1 MRKHL
6 IVTLLS
12 FTVSCVSNS
21 FLLHRKGLV
30 RQMSVTSVP
39 LADWLQRLCKSQPI
53 AAEMLA
59 RSPEEQHRL
68 GYFHTLREI
77 CQQPST
83 WIRTSELMRQSAPAL
98 CPLVEGLSSLTLSG
112 SGSSDYAGDCV
123 RIALQR
129 ELGIDTRAIPGGTLL
144 IHGSHALPVGRPGLM
159 VSLARS
165 GDSPESV
172 GALGLM
178 LKIEPK
184 IRHLV
189 LTCNRQGRLAT
200 TFHHNSKVTSI
211 TLDEATND
219 ESLVM
224 TSSFTNLV
232 LAARFLGLVGHPDRY
247 QELCEHLS
255 RTASELIHE
264 HLGTLAEVAKAPFRR
279 VLFLGSGSR
288 FAAAR
293 EAALKMLEMTAG
305 RVSIMCESYLGLRH
319 GPMSYVHQDTLVM
332 CFLSS
337 DSTLRAYEADVL
349 KEMDQKRLGLARIIV
364 GHDVSQNFVC
374 AHDLVVPYHCPDVAD
389 EDLPVLDAIVGQ
401 LLALFRCLR
410 EGLQPDSPSE
420 AGVIRRVVQSFT
432 LHPFPL

>member
-21 FLLHRKGLV
+21 FLLRRKGLA

-39 LADWLQRLCKSQPI
+39 LADWLQRLCKSQAI
-53 AAEMLA
+53 AGEMLA

-77 CQQPST
+77 CRQPST
-83 WIRTSELMRQSAPAL
+83 WIRTCELMTNSSPAL
-98 CPLVEGLSSLTLSG
+98 SRLIEGGSSLTLSG

-123 RIALQR
+123 RIALQS

-144 IHGSHALPVGRPGLM
+144 THGSDALPIGRPGLM
-159 VSLARS
+159 VLLARS
-165 GDSPESV
+165 GDSPERV
-172 GALGLM
+172 GALALM
-178 LKIEPK
+178 LKIEPR

-189 LTCNRQGRLAT
+189 LTCNGQGKLAT
-200 TFHHNSKVTSI
+200 TFQDDPKVTAI

-232 LAARFLGLVGHPDRY
+232 LAARFLGLVAHPDRY

-255 RTASELIHE
+255 GMASGLIHE
-264 HLGTLAEVAKAPFRR
+264 HLGTLAELAKAPFRR
-279 VLFLGSGSR
+279 ALFLGSGSR

-305 RVSIMCESYLGLRH
+305 RVSTMCESYLGLRH

-337 DSTLRAYEADVL
+337 DSTLRAYETDL
-349 KEMDQKRLGLARIIV
+349 LRELDKKGLGLLKVIIGDNIPV
-364 GHDVSQNFVC
+364 ELIRGQDVALECTGLNR
-374 AHDLVVPYHCPDVAD
+374 LAD
-389 EDLPVLDAIVGQ
+389 EDSTVICVIAGQ
-401 LLALFRCLR
+401 LLAFFRCLG
-410 EGLQPDSPSE
+410 EGLRPDAPSE
-420 AGVIRRVVQSFT
+420 DGVISRVVQTFALYS
-432 LHPFPL
+432 